1 MSESLAR
8 SAQFQIVRHLA
19 RLGMD
24 LDETLDTVR

>member
-8 SAQFQIVRHLA
+8 SAQFQIVRNLA

-24 LDETLDTVR
+24 LDEALDTVR